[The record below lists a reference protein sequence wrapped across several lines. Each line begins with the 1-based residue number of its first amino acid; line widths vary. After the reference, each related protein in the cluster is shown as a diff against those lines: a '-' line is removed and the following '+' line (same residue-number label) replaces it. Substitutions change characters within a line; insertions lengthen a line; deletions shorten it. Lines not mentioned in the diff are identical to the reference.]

1 MFYAI
6 LDTII
11 VGSLVGIMTSILFE
25 KNIFP
30 LKTNTALGIIGSLI
44 SFLVFEMLSINGGMF
59 QIGFAT
65 LTIIFSMNIIGRVN
79 INAEVSNSSE
89 YINELNEVRRSK

>member
-6 LDTII
+6 FDTII
-11 VGSLVGIMTSILFE
+11 IGSLVGIMTSILFE

-44 SFLVFEMLSINGGMF
+44 SFLAFEMISINGGIF
-59 QIGFAT
+59 QIGLAT
-65 LTIIFSMNIIGRVN
+65 LIIIFTMNIIGRIN
-79 INAEVSNSSE
+79 INTAVSNSSE